1 MSINIIK
8 QTGTA
13 NTTYL
18 PNRPIDYLF
27 IHYAANTSSRR
38 GAAQGIV
45 SWCANPS
52 AGGSADFAVDDET
65 FYQYNGDIKNRYCWA
80 VGGSKY
86 SNLSTS
92 LAASHY
98 GKAMN
103 KNSISIEMASNKK
116 NTKSLN
122 VTDNDWYLTDATINN
137 CVTLAVYLMK
147 QYNIKPDHVLMHH
160 QATGKWCPQPW
171 TKNEEALVGWY
182 DFKKRLQ
189 KVYDGS
195 DYVVPSTT
203 TENIQY
209 RVRLNWNL
217 TTSQKGAFVN
227 LENAKSCADKY
238 PGYSVFDNN
247 GKCLYTSKK
256 PSGTLASDFYGL
268 TESQKAAKI
277 LELVHSADDSGILWS
292 VTAAQMILESG
303 YVSTDLALNAANC
316 FGMKASLSGNTWKT
330 VWDGK
335 STYTKQTAEQ
345 TTAGKVYYVTA
356 AFRKYPC
363 IEDSIKDHSLYL
375 LGAMN
380 GNKLRYAGLLDCKD
394 YKSAITLI
402 RNSGYATDVNYISKI
417 CNIIERYNLD
427 KYDKELTTSPDAQK
441 TTQEAP
447 KPVGDQS
454 ATHATKSAGNT
465 FYRVQVGV
473 FSTEKKRD
481 RIIKKVKRRL
491 GLDCFYE
498 KIGNNYYV
506 YCGSFEDRNIAAQ
519 RVAEL
524 KSKKVDAF
532 VKAVKV

>member
-1 MSINIIK
+1 MPINIIK
-8 QTGTA
+8 QTGTT

-18 PNRPIDYLF
+18 PNRSIDYLF

-86 SNLSTS
+86 SNLSTN

-98 GKAMN
+98 GKATN

-137 CVTLAVYLMK
+137 CVALAVYLMK

-160 QATGKWCPQPW
+160 QTTGKWCPQPW
-171 TKNEEALVGWY
+171 TKNEEALAGWY

-189 KVYDGS
+189 KAYDGS
-195 DYVVPSTT
+195 DYIAPSAM

-209 RVRLNWNL
+209 RVRLNWDL
-217 TTSQKGAFVN
+217 ATSQKGAFVN
-227 LENAKSCADKY
+227 LDNAKICAEEY

-277 LELVHSADDSGILWS
+277 LELVHSADNSGILWS

-303 YVSTDLALNAANC
+303 YISTDLAINAANC

-356 AFRKYPC
+356 AFRKYPR

-417 CNIIERYNLD
+417 CNIIERYGLD
-427 KYDKELTTSPDAQK
+427 KYDKELITSSNANKGTQKPSSSSGTQSSTTSK
-441 TTQEAP
+441 T
-447 KPVGDQS
+447 
-454 ATHATKSAGNT
+454 T

-473 FSTEKKRD
+473 FSTVSKRD
-481 RIIKKVKRRL
+481 NLIKKIKNKL
-491 GLDCFYE
+491 EFDCFYE
-498 KIGNNYYV
+498 KVGNNYYV
-506 YCGSFEDRNIAAQ
+506 YCGSFQNRTVAVQ
-519 RVAEL
+519 RVTKL
-524 KSKKVDAF
+524 KSNGFSDAF
-532 VKAVKV
+532 IKAIT

>member
-1 MSINIIK
+1 MPINIIK
-8 QTGTA
+8 QTGTT

-18 PNRPIDYLF
+18 PNRSIDYLF

-86 SNLSTS
+86 SNLSTN

-98 GKAMN
+98 GKATN

-137 CVTLAVYLMK
+137 CVALAVYLMK

-160 QATGKWCPQPW
+160 QTTGKWCPQPW
-171 TKNEEALVGWY
+171 TKNEEALAGWY

-189 KVYDGS
+189 KAYDGT
-195 DYVVPSTT
+195 DYIAPSSM

-209 RVRLNWNL
+209 RVRLNWDL
-217 TTSQKGAFVN
+217 ATSQKGAFVN
-227 LENAKSCADKY
+227 LDNAKACAEEY

-303 YVSTDLALNAANC
+303 YISTDLAINAANC

-356 AFRKYPC
+356 AFRKYPR

-417 CNIIERYNLD
+417 CNIIERYDLD
-427 KYDKELTTSPDAQK
+427 KYDKELITSSNANKGTQKPSSAAPTQSTTKPATTSK
-441 TTQEAP
+441 
-447 KPVGDQS
+447 K
-454 ATHATKSAGNT
+454 T
-465 FYRVQVGV
+465 FYRVQVGC
-473 FSTEKKRD
+473 FSTIKKRD
-481 RIIKKVKRRL
+481 KLIKKIKKKL
-491 GLDCFYE
+491 DFDCFYE
-498 KIGNNYYV
+498 KVGGNYYV
-506 YCGSFEDRNIAAQ
+506 YCGSFQDRNVAVQ
-519 RVAEL
+519 RVTKL
-524 KSKKVDAF
+524 KSNKFDAF
-532 VKAVKV
+532 IKPIS

>member
-1 MSINIIK
+1 MPINIIK
-8 QTGTA
+8 QTGTT

-18 PNRPIDYLF
+18 PNRSIDYLF

-86 SNLSTS
+86 SNLSTN

-98 GKAMN
+98 GKATN

-137 CVTLAVYLMK
+137 CVALAVYLMK

-160 QATGKWCPQPW
+160 QTTGKWCPQPW
-171 TKNEEALVGWY
+171 TKNEEALAGWY

-189 KVYDGS
+189 KAYDGT
-195 DYVVPSTT
+195 DYIAPSSM

-209 RVRLNWNL
+209 RVRLNWDL
-217 TTSQKGAFVN
+217 ATSQKGAFVN
-227 LENAKSCADKY
+227 LDNAKACAEEY

-303 YVSTDLALNAANC
+303 YISTDLAINAANC

-356 AFRKYPC
+356 AFRKYPR

-380 GNKLRYAGLLDCKD
+380 GNKLRYAGWICYRRKL
-394 YKSAITLI
+394 
-402 RNSGYATDVNYISKI
+402 YI
-417 CNIIERYNLD
+417 
-427 KYDKELTTSPDAQK
+427 
-441 TTQEAP
+441 
-447 KPVGDQS
+447 
-454 ATHATKSAGNT
+454 
-465 FYRVQVGV
+465 
-473 FSTEKKRD
+473 
-481 RIIKKVKRRL
+481 
-491 GLDCFYE
+491 
-498 KIGNNYYV
+498 
-506 YCGSFEDRNIAAQ
+506 
-519 RVAEL
+519 
-524 KSKKVDAF
+524 
-532 VKAVKV
+532 